1 MNEFLKDDR
10 RFLPCGGGSRL
21 FLLADLF
28 SGFMEGDAEIRR
40 SGAGFGGAF
49 RFAQRRKSASGR
61 REMSV
66 VGKKEEKNFASIWKV
81 Y

>member
-21 FLLADLF
+21 FLLADFFLDSWKEMRKF
-28 SGFMEGDAEIRR
+28 GGLVRGSGGVPLRA
-40 SGAGFGGAF
+40 AAKVGFGAAG
-49 RFAQRRKSASGR
+49 
-61 REMSV
+61 MSV

>member
-21 FLLADLF
+21 FLLADFFLD
-28 SGFMEGDAEIRR
+28 SWKEMRK
-40 SGAGFGGAF
+40 FGGPVRASGAF
-49 RFAQRRKSASGR
+49 RFAQWRKSASGR